1 MWHKWLSTVL
11 TLIFP
16 SLPSTTSYFLCAP
29 IRAYFFFFLNTPFSL
44 TIECLC
50 TVIISCWTVSFWI
63 SNLYFIYFLLIKH
76 THQLTCSSNMMIS
89 NFSWF
94 LSAKQVFSL
103 PILLEDV
110 LHNFVDFSYWIAYLW
125 SCYFSSASSDIPNCE
140 DWMFLP
146 L

>member
-1 MWHKWLSTVL
+1 MAFYSFDPYLSQL
-11 TLIFP
+11 TFH
-16 SLPSTTSYFLCAP
+16 YFLLSLRP
-29 IRAYFFFFLNTPFSL
+29 NQSILFFFLNTPFSL

-94 LSAKQVFSL
+94 LSAKHVFSL

-110 LHNFVDFSYWIAYLW
+110 LRNFVDFSYWIAYLW